1 MTISSLHGFD
11 GYKVATV
18 AAALTV
24 RRLRIAAFS
33 FPASVLGDL
42 GKKYAKMNASKF
54 VSKRRYADARLP

>member
-1 MTISSLHGFD
+1 MTISSLHRFD

-24 RRLRIAAFS
+24 FRLRIAAFS

-42 GKKYAKMNASKF
+42 
-54 VSKRRYADARLP
+54 